1 MARSSKSIFNQRAAE
16 KLRSP
21 DDLDKYVRVANPSMW
36 VVLVACA
43 ALLVG
48 LLAWGVF
55 GAVTTSVSA
64 AGVSVDGQVMCF
76 LPANESMKVQIGDE
90 ANVNGEH
97 MTVSDIAALPVSRD
111 EADEILQNDYL
122 LNALVTGDWTY
133 KISFEG
139 DEVSFQDGI
148 PLNVSITTERIAP
161 ITLVLGGN
169 A

>member
-1 MARSSKSIFNQRAAE
+1 
-16 KLRSP
+16 
-21 DDLDKYVRVANPSMW
+21 
-36 VVLVACA
+36 
-43 ALLVG
+43 
-48 LLAWGVF
+48 
-55 GAVTTSVSA
+55 
-64 AGVSVDGQVMCF
+64 
-76 LPANESMKVQIGDE
+76 
-90 ANVNGEH
+90 

>member
-1 MARSSKSIFNQRAAE
+1 MPRSSKSIFNQRAAE

-55 GAVTTSVSA
+55 GAVTTSVGA
-64 AGVSVDGQVMCF
+64 AGVSVEGKVMCF
-76 LPANESMKVQIGDE
+76 LPANESMKVQVGDE

-133 KISFEG
+133 QISFEG
-139 DEVSFQDGI
+139 DAAFQDGI